1 MLVFTLNEC
10 CPWSPTGKTRGTSMF
25 FGGIRRSIPSYAQG
39 FGGLSSSHSST
50 AIGRG
55 LLRRRIKSDYKT
67 GIQTQSEIPKPLG
80 TWSILWPVLSSSF
93 FYSLSFI
100 RFSPISSGKCSFRT
114 RERTGKRN
122 QRNSSRIPIAKP
134 ISRKDPR

>member
-1 MLVFTLNEC
+1 LQIFE
-10 CPWSPTGKTRGTSMF
+10 
-25 FGGIRRSIPSYAQG
+25 
-39 FGGLSSSHSST
+39 
-50 AIGRG
+50 
-55 LLRRRIKSDYKT
+55 IKSDYKT

-134 ISRKDPR
+134 ISRKDPRWRREFPGKTATSAIRNVWENI